1 MLVSYGF
8 QLLLTFDI
16 AESLVMVGYFV
27 FSRIYYLKI
36 PIYYPLNGTIERPE
50 YAYIN
55 LFVSLND
62 SISQLDKHFPFPVCS
77 ATEYID

>member
-50 YAYIN
+50 YA
-55 LFVSLND
+55 SLHQ
-62 SISQLDKHFPFPVCS
+62 SIRVF
-77 ATEYID
+77 E